1 MNDFEKRLYKHWI
14 YTSNLYNIVQ
24 DLINDLF
31 ERGFN
36 CHCDNYKSGQ
46 YISVIIDNYDET
58 FEEVLE
64 FLLGEYDPNYY
75 SSLGYVIEEED
86 KINFYIKI

>member
-1 MNDFEKRLYKHWI
+1 MNDFEERLYKHWI

-31 ERGFN
+31 GRGFN

-58 FEEVLE
+58 FEEVIE
-64 FLLGEYDPNYY
+64 FLLEEYDPNYY
-75 SSLGYVIEEED
+75 GDLGYVIEEEN

>member
-1 MNDFEKRLYKHWI
+1 MNDFKERLYKHWI

-24 DLINDLF
+24 DLISDLSD
-31 ERGFN
+31 RGFS

-46 YISVIIDNYDET
+46 YISVVIDNYDET
-58 FEEVLE
+58 FEEILE
-64 FLLGEYDPNYY
+64 FLLGEYDPDYY
-75 SSLGYVIEEED
+75 GNLGYIIEEEN